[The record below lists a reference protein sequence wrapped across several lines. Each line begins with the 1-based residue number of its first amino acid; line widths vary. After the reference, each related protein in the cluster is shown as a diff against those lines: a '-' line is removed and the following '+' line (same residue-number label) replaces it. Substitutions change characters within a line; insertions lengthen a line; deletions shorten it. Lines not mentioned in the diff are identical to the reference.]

1 MRLLRRHVSLTTK
14 YVGLVVAAFVLPTSF
29 YLIYDVVYLRDAL
42 LKIQIDALMRTAEIV
57 SSQIDIQQPGF
68 DSRLQE
74 VLQRNARCHPDL
86 DILVVDQGANVVAA
100 TQHSRVGQR
109 WHEEGIRRV
118 LDGISPSAWA
128 VMQHE
133 GSDVLDVTVPVT
145 DQQGRVALVI
155 HMARALESIEAEIGN
170 FSWRHI
176 LFFFVTTVLT
186 IIILAAGTYWLVL
199 RRLRMLDAAL
209 RVPALKRRLPSPTGH
224 PDEIDTLAAALA
236 RLVDELNAS
245 AENLQE
251 SLREKETYLEET
263 QRFNERLESEV
274 AKVRNELSGAQQR
287 LIHAEHLSTIG
298 QLAAGLA
305 HEVRNPLFII
315 QSYAAKIRNQVDSQK
330 EVCDDIAEEVD
341 RVNLIIK
348 RLLELGQSIAIVP
361 QEVSLRPILEKVLT
375 SARQGLEL
383 SRSVNLQLD
392 CPEDYRVHADPHLL
406 RQAVANVV
414 DNALNAIGE
423 QGTVTIDVAELTE
436 SIIVTIIDDGPGI
449 QSDDLKHVFEPFF
462 SRTPGGTGLGLC
474 SAKKIVEMHD
484 AEIRIESESGK
495 GSKVMITLAPWPRTE

>member
-1 MRLLRRHVSLTTK
+1 
-14 YVGLVVAAFVLPTSF
+14 
-29 YLIYDVVYLRDAL
+29 
-42 LKIQIDALMRTAEIV
+42 
-57 SSQIDIQQPGF
+57 
-68 DSRLQE
+68 
-74 VLQRNARCHPDL
+74 
-86 DILVVDQGANVVAA
+86 
-100 TQHSRVGQR
+100 
-109 WHEEGIRRV
+109 
-118 LDGISPSAWA
+118 
-128 VMQHE
+128 
-133 GSDVLDVTVPVT
+133 
-145 DQQGRVALVI
+145 
-155 HMARALESIEAEIGN
+155 
-170 FSWRHI
+170 
-176 LFFFVTTVLT
+176 
-186 IIILAAGTYWLVL
+186 
-199 RRLRMLDAAL
+199 
-209 RVPALKRRLPSPTGH
+209 
-224 PDEIDTLAAALA
+224 
-236 RLVDELNAS
+236 
-245 AENLQE
+245 
-251 SLREKETYLEET
+251 
-263 QRFNERLESEV
+263 
-274 AKVRNELSGAQQR
+274 
-287 LIHAEHLSTIG
+287 
-298 QLAAGLA
+298 
-305 HEVRNPLFII
+305 LFII